1 MRLGIF
7 LALMLMVLVFVGCSN
22 EASKPEA
29 NEASKPE
36 ANEASK
42 LEAEIVNPES
52 FVTSKNVCEG
62 VNQALGSNTGLGDC
76 VERVFE
82 TITDEFCEKKGF
94 ELMGTTCIEARKRV
108 RQRVREY
115 LANPPKLSG
124 DK

>member
-7 LALMLMVLVFVGCSN
+7 LASMLMVLVFVGCSN

-42 LEAEIVNPES
+42 LEAEVLSPDTFAMAKSACKASSEAFGAN
-52 FVTSKNVCEG
+52 TSLGECVDELFLNQTDKFCKN
-62 VNQALGSNTGLGDC
+62 
-76 VERVFE
+76 
-82 TITDEFCEKKGF
+82 KGF
-94 ELMGTTCIEARKRV
+94 EPRGTTCLEARKRV
-108 RQRVREY
+108 RQRLREY

>member
-7 LALMLMVLVFVGCSN
+7 LALMLMVLVFVGCS
-22 EASKPEA
+22 

-108 RQRVREY
+108 KQRVREY

>member
-29 NEASKPE
+29 NEASK
-36 ANEASK
+36 
-42 LEAEIVNPES
+42 LEAEVVNPES
-52 FVTSKNVCEG
+52 FVTSKKVCEG
-62 VNQALGSNTGLGDC
+62 VNKALGSNTGVGDC
-76 VERVFE
+76 VEGVFA
-82 TITDEFCEKKGF
+82 IKTDEFCKKKDF
-94 ELMGTTCIEARKRV
+94 ELTGTTCIEARKRV
-108 RQRVREY
+108 KQRVREY